1 MAEKTTEPSSQTS
14 RMTQAGKSAA
24 QMEAAG
30 SKQEAAAAQ
39 GSKQEAAA
47 AQGAQ
52 RSKQEGAGGQR
63 GLQKAS
69 EAQRGR
75 PSSALQTRASMGPLV
90 SAFGLSPFSIVRRLM
105 EDMDRMLEEFGSGR
119 GFGPEAGVGESS
131 LQRGGLSAVWS
142 PAIEAF
148 ERDGQFVVRAD
159 LPALTPED
167 VSIETTDDA
176 LVIQGER
183 QSELNV
189 EEQGV
194 YRAERSYG
202 RFSRIIPLPEGAD
215 LDHASARF
223 DNGVLE
229 VSVPLPALAQ
239 GRRRI
244 EIQGASAGS
253 QAKRPEGQ
261 TSVH

>member
-1 MAEKTTEPSSQTS
+1 MPEKSTEPSQTS
-14 RMTQAGKSAA
+14 KVNQAGRSAA
-24 QMEAAG
+24 QMEGAG
-30 SKQEAAAAQ
+30 QMETAGTKQEASAPQ
-39 GSKQEAAA
+39 GSKQEGSA
-47 AQGAQ
+47 
-52 RSKQEGAGGQR
+52 
-63 GLQKAS
+63 
-69 EAQRGR
+69 AQRGR
-75 PSSALQTRASMGPLV
+75 PSSALQMRTSNAPLASP
-90 SAFGLSPFSIVRRLM
+90 FGLSPFAIVRRLM

-119 GFGPEAGVGESS
+119 SSGPEAGMGESF
-131 LQRGGLSAVWS
+131 LQRAGLSPVWS

-148 ERDGQFVVRAD
+148 ECDGQFVVRAD
-159 LPALTPED
+159 LPGLTPEE
-167 VSIETTDDA
+167 VTVETAGDA

-215 LDHASARF
+215 VDHASARF
-223 DNGVLE
+223 ENGVLE
-229 VSVPLPALAQ
+229 VSVPLPELAQ

-244 EIQGASAGS
+244 EIQGASTGD

-261 TSVH
+261 AALH